1 MVSLLLENK
10 SNYLYLKSRA
20 IILKIYF
27 ALVMDFI
34 KEAISKSR
42 EIIDCDFQHIRRICD
57 PEIIP
62 CCYGDGCCE
71 RKINRSIEEL
81 WREVQ
86 CKLSKVSCMMDR
98 IDRLR
103 SNGWKW

>member
-1 MVSLLLENK
+1 
-10 SNYLYLKSRA
+10 
-20 IILKIYF
+20 
-27 ALVMDFI
+27 MDYI

-42 EIIDCDFQHIRRICD
+42 ELIDCDFQRIRRVCD
-57 PEIIP
+57 PDVVP

-71 RKINRSIEEL
+71 KRNNKNIEEL

-86 CKLSKVSCMMDR
+86 YKISEVSCMMDR

-103 SNGWKW
+103 SNEGECMRQHPTVRKSAPENHVTDSVS